1 MVAKT
6 LQQLDMKINNVK
18 ENSEGAES
26 LTDTTSENGSSKG
39 GDEIQHD
46 LELDATEY
54 LACWVAK

>member
-26 LTDTTSENGSSKG
+26 LTDTTSENGSIFKR
-39 GDEIQHD
+39 
-46 LELDATEY
+46 
-54 LACWVAK
+54 W